1 MKMETPIFICGV
13 IAAIALV
20 VLLGDVAW
28 RAL

>member
-1 MKMETPIFICGV
+1 VGDLPIFICGV
-13 IAAIALV
+13 LAAIALV

>member
-1 MKMETPIFICGV
+1 VPETPIFICGV
-13 IAAIALV
+13 FAAIALI